1 MVRAVRQLASVV
13 GSLGLL
19 LAAFVGLRPISVEA
33 PHADGGCGPPVV
45 RVVAQ
50 EGSSDPNE
58 QAIIDRC
65 EDAAAARL
73 VIGAVAVGV
82 GAVGFLVLRLV
93 ARRHEAV
100 LRRRRRAQH
109 QRRAEHAERAAEET
123 RQQAAR
129 QAERAARFEEAVAR
143 DAALRG

>member
-1 MVRAVRQLASVV
+1 MRQLASVV

-19 LAAFVGLRPISVEA
+19 VAAYVSLRPISVDA
-33 PHADGGCGPPVV
+33 PHADGRCGPPVV
-45 RVVAQ
+45 RVAAQ

-65 EDAAAARL
+65 EDAAEERL
-73 VIGAVAVGV
+73 IIAGVVVGIGAA
-82 GAVGFLVLRLV
+82 GFVVLRLV

-100 LRRRRRAQH
+100 VRRRRRAQSE
-109 QRRAEHAERAAEET
+109 RRAAEAERSADEAR
-123 RQQAAR
+123 RQAELE
-129 QAERAARFEEAVAR
+129 AERAARFEEAVAR

>member
-1 MVRAVRQLASVV
+1 MVPAVRQLASVV

-19 LAAFVGLRPISVEA
+19 LAAVVGLRPISVEA

-45 RVVAQ
+45 RVVAR

-58 QAIIDRC
+58 QAVIDRC
-65 EDAAAARL
+65 EDAATARL
-73 VIGAVAVGV
+73 VIGGVAVGL
-82 GAVGFLVLRLV
+82 GAVGFALLVMV

-100 LRRRRRAQH
+100 VRRRRWAQH
-109 QRRAEHAERAAEET
+109 QRRAEHAERTAEE
-123 RQQAAR
+123 AWH